1 MRYEIRMGEDDPDEL
16 AGARAL
22 SEAELFLRTMGF
34 GYRDLKTVVMDMAD
48 VWSGRAGLMAA
59 SDLYDGSDC
68 SWCYVRAI
76 SSSSPLETR
85 RPSVLSAK

>member
-1 MRYEIRMGEDDPDEL
+1 VASQRIMRMTVRGRFSELSAHASEYLRSNQDQDDPDEL

-48 VWSGRAGLMAA
+48 VWSRRAG
-59 SDLYDGSDC
+59 
-68 SWCYVRAI
+68 
-76 SSSSPLETR
+76 
-85 RPSVLSAK
+85 